1 MADVA
6 TTQGS
11 DGAFTLLA
19 GVLTLIR
26 GKDKELGSSA
36 VSDGTPE
43 FTQEL
48 FA

>member
-19 GVLTLIR
+19 LRLIR

-36 VSDGTPE
+36 VSDGIPE
-43 FTQEL
+43 LTQEL